1 MKLGAYKINNTPV
14 SDMQSV
20 NVADLNGK
28 APYVIA
34 EKLPTGYKDITSI
47 ENLHTYGRELI
58 GSNYGFKDW
67 KCLQQEV
74 KNLVTD
80 KTKGDLTANWN
91 KLSAKEKLI
100 ASKYLLTKITPSA
113 LTTLVPNAQERQHI
127 AMEYDLHNRKAR
139 GNASGGT
146 GRIQV
151 ARLYLF
157 EKLGAQ
163 NAFEVLSDIIVDRL
177 FEFYESGI
185 EGTEE
190 NGRVGINDYLQAR
203 KKTPYTTTGLKKR
216 KYKIID
222 GSAETLSD
230 VADKLT
236 AILSHGHY

>member
-1 MKLGAYKINNTPV
+1 MKLGAYKINNIPV

-28 APYVIA
+28 APYIIA

-67 KCLQQEV
+67 KCLQQEI
-74 KNLVTD
+74 KTFVTD
-80 KTKGDLTANWN
+80 KTKGDLNTNWN

-100 ASKYLLTKITPSA
+100 ACRYLLTKVTPAALSA
-113 LTTLVPNAQERQHI
+113 LVPDAQERKQI
-127 AMEYDLHNRKAR
+127 AMEYDQHNRMAR

-163 NAFEVLSDIIVDRL
+163 NAFEILSDIIVDRL

-190 NGRVGINDYLQAR
+190 NGRVGINDYIQAR
-203 KKTPYTTTGLKKR
+203 KKTPYSTTGLKKR
-216 KYKIID
+216 KYKVVD
-222 GSAETLSD
+222 GSGETMND

-236 AILSHGHY
+236 AILTLGQY